1 MNNKKLTKSKD
12 RMIAGVCSGISKY
25 LGWQTHHVRML
36 FLIGTLLGGSGL
48 IIYTVLNFVMP
59 NASNDY
65 FQ

>member
-12 RMIAGVCSGISKY
+12 RMIAGVCSGIAEY
-25 LGWQTHHVRML
+25 LDWQTHHVRML

-59 NASNDY
+59 NPKNDY

>member
-12 RMIAGVCSGISKY
+12 RMIAGVCSGIAEY